1 MRVEIQ
7 SYRTVLRV
15 ALGLLVFFVSQ
26 SQFVHADVIG
36 NGDVSPS
43 MDVNGNDVPDLPQ
56 FGGAVSGGD
65 LIVGG
70 TGMQFG
76 GNDFGT
82 VVIDIPQDTDPLTA
96 SNVTIGGTFDGYG
109 LIQVVGAG
117 STLRVQDRL
126 ISGEE
131 GQGFLSVFAGAQV
144 RTNVDENGS
153 PSGSGS
159 TSNPDMSI
167 GEFEGSQG
175 YVDVDGLGS
184 LLRNNVLAVGHGGF
198 GRLEISNLARVQT
211 DDEAIIGNEVVS
223 GGSGGSPTLPG
234 NGSVFIHGRGT
245 RWNIGPGASTGSI
258 GDLTVGNE
266 GRGLLDVRDEAFV
279 RVVDDAFF
287 GVAADSY
294 GEMTISDQGTLVW
307 ILDDAQIGSASIPTA
322 RSDINVENNGTFRV
336 DGTFGVGNGGR
347 INLAGGTILTPTIT
361 NTGVMRG
368 DGRIEAAILN
378 AGGDIRT
385 AAGVANIRE
394 RMLVTGAVTNSGII
408 ESIGGEM
415 EFEALVTNN
424 ADGQIFGKD
433 AILRFRG
440 GLTDNGD
447 TVISNTVVEAPI
459 LNVGSLTVG
468 PESSFVLGDLAMN
481 SASVLNMGIDDD
493 DDHSRLEVTGDV
505 TLAGRLTLDFDPGY
519 NPAEGDSFEI
529 LAASSVTGT
538 FDIEPL
544 SNDPNFSFAVVYE
557 PDAVFISILAGNSA
571 LPGDFDGDSDVD
583 GDDLPLWETGYGTQ
597 PGATPGDGDA
607 DADGDVDGLDFLTWQ
622 RVASGGTAANV
633 AVNAVPEPS
642 SLLLGLGLLA
652 GLGLRRQR

>member
-1 MRVEIQ
+1 MQLMKNFCRAFCLSVSCLI
-7 SYRTVLRV
+7 VL
-15 ALGLLVFFVSQ
+15 LGSGPAR
-26 SQFVHADVIG
+26 ADVTG
-36 NGDVSPS
+36 EGDVSPEF
-43 MDVNGNDVPDLPQ
+43 PDLPLA
-56 FGGAVSGGD
+56 GGTVSGVVT
-65 LIVGG
+65 VGG
-70 TGMQFG
+70 TGSQIG
-76 GNDFGT
+76 GTDFGILT
-82 VVIDIPQDTDPLTA
+82 IDIPAFTDPLV
-96 SNVTIGGTFDGYG
+96 SDGGIIGGTFDGFGRAVIAGTNSQWSYG
-109 LIQVVGAG
+109 DRIEVG
-117 STLRVQDRL
+117 Q
-126 ISGEE
+126 E
-131 GQGFLSVFAGAQV
+131 GQGFLEVLSGALVLSGANDGMVF
-144 RTNVDENGS
+144 NG
-153 PSGSGS
+153 GS
-159 TSNPDMSI
+159 TTDPDFTI
-167 GEFEGSQG
+167 GTFEGSQG
-175 YVDVDGLGS
+175 FVTVDGIGS
-184 LLRNNVLAVGHGGF
+184 LIRSNFLGVGHGGS
-198 GRLEISNLARVQT
+198 GRLEISGSARVQT

-223 GGSGGSPTLPG
+223 GGISGTPTLPG
-234 NGSVFIHGRGT
+234 NGSVFVRGRGT
-245 RWNIGPGASTGSI
+245 RWNIGPSGNTGTT

-266 GRGLLDVRDEAFV
+266 GRALLDVRDEALV

-287 GVAADSY
+287 GVDAGSY
-294 GEMTISDQGTLVW
+294 GEMVISDRGTLVW
-307 ILDDAQIGSASIPTA
+307 ILDDAEIGNLSEPTA
-322 RSDINVENNGTFRV
+322 RSDVYVENNGTFRV
-336 DGTFGVGNGGR
+336 DGAFGVGGGGR
-347 INLAGGTILTPTIT
+347 INLAGGTVLTPTIT
-361 NTGVMRG
+361 NTGVIRG

-415 EFEALVTNN
+415 EFESAVTNN

-433 AILRFRG
+433 AVLRFRG

-447 TVISNTVVEAPI
+447 MVISNTVVEAPI
-459 LNVGSLTVG
+459 LSVGSLTVG

-505 TLAGRLTLDFDPGY
+505 TLAGRLTLDFDSGY

-557 PDAVFISILAGNSA
+557 PDAVFINILAGNSA

-583 GDDLPLWETGYGTQ
+583 GDDLPLWEAGYGTE

-622 RVASGGTAANV
+622 RVASGGTAATP
-633 AVNAVPEPS
+633 AVNAIPEPS
-642 SLLLGLGLLA
+642 SLLLVTGLLA